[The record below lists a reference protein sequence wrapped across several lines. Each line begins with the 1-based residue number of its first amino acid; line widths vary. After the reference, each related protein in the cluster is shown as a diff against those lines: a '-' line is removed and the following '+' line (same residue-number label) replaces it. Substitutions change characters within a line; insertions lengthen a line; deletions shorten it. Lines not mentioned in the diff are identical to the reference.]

1 MKTIFALGLTLALL
15 SSPAQAEPSRGGLIS
30 RSAGHGRS
38 YENYGRSHRSISYS
52 LGYYGPAYSLSYGY
66 YPVSYGYY
74 YRPYVYR
81 PAPVYVY
88 DGGYYDTADKR
99 TNYVGNGLTLGAIA
113 GAIIGNNSGSLGHS
127 AWRGAAYGAAAGL
140 LIGAIADN
148 NASRREAAISVPSAS
163 VASAPSSVPS
173 AVAQPRLITAPAA
186 PASSMSDAN
195 RMFGRN

>member
-1 MKTIFALGLTLALL
+1 MKTLFALGLALALL
-15 SSPAQAEPSRGGLIS
+15 SSPAQAESSR
-30 RSAGHGRS
+30 RSSNDRSHGS
-38 YENYGRSHRSISYS
+38 HNHCGNYGRSHRSTSYS
-52 LGYYGPAYSLSYGY
+52 FGYYGPAYALSYGH

-173 AVAQPRLITAPAA
+173 AVDQPRLITAPAA